1 VISARRGP
9 ALALGCWIL
18 ATAVFGS
25 EVSAPNFEFK
35 RDTLAFANSTVF
47 DYREGVAHIRR
58 GVEKE
63 RTPRYMRRC
72 FVMTRTTLQFSKF
85 ARFDPRAPRV
95 DDKELVR
102 RIRAVTRHAVWRK
115 PLPRQDRIVFPGYAN
130 LRQLSKE
137 RGRLLQ
143 DNIGHGW
150 PSYFRLGNSRM
161 FYNHSVRYQA
171 RTHEQLNTALAR
183 GELYVAYLSDF
194 PTLHINH
201 AVLVYK
207 RKPAT
212 ANSAVDRY
220 DCYDPNHP
228 DGPRE
233 LKWLPDQR
241 VFNFEKDEEFVGGYT
256 RVYQVYGMLF
266 Q

>member
-1 VISARRGP
+1 MISARRGA
-9 ALALGCWIL
+9 ALALGCWIS
-18 ATAVFGS
+18 ATGGPRLFAT
-25 EVSAPNFEFK
+25 NFDFK
-35 RDTLAFANSTVF
+35 RDTLSFANSTVF
-47 DYREGVAHIRR
+47 EYREGVAHLRR
-58 GVEKE
+58 GIEKE

-72 FVMTRTTLQFSKF
+72 FVMTRTVIQFSKF
-85 ARFDPRAPRV
+85 ARFDPHVPRI

-102 RIRAVTRHAVWRK
+102 RLREVTRHAVWRQ
-115 PLPRQDRIVFPGYAN
+115 PLPMQDRVVFPGYAN

-143 DNIGHGW
+143 DHIGHGW

-161 FYNHSVRYQA
+161 FYNHNIKYQE
-171 RTHEQLNTALAR
+171 RMHEQINAALAR
-183 GELYVAYLSDF
+183 GELFAAYLSDF

-201 AVLVYK
+201 TVLVYK
-207 RKPAT
+207 RKAT
-212 ANSAVDRY
+212 SSPNNSDDAY

-233 LKWLPDQR
+233 LKWLPDKR

-256 RVYQVYGMLF
+256 RVYHVYGKPF